1 MTLAGYKPLYISLFQ
16 LIDLLHM
23 NKMLNINLFSLS
35 QEKKKDHA
43 HALSQVM
50 F

>member
-1 MTLAGYKPLYISLFQ
+1 MTLAGHKPLYISLFQ

-35 QEKKKDHA
+35 QEKKKTTHM
-43 HALSQVM
+43 L
-50 F
+50 